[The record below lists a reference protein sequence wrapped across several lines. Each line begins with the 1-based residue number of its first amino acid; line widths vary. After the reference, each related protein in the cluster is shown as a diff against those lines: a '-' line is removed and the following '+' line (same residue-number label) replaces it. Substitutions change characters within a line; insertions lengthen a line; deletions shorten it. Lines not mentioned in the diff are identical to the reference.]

1 MNDKKTKTTN
11 IMTKKI
17 TALLTMLVC
26 FVSLA
31 WSQQVASTSTTELT
45 TGFYV
50 IKTKS
55 NKTTNGGA
63 YVYGDTSNK
72 QVRSTNKSDAF
83 PALEGT
89 TLTDK
94 DSYIWEVT
102 ANADG
107 SIQIKNK
114 SCGYYFGAF
123 DQNKSWGNYDIKQSF
138 NVNKANNLSALKYS
152 KDNNWF
158 ILKGRD
164 IVKYQTSLTKNKNIT
179 IYVCANTD
187 TQLSYWYYD
196 AEQNAHAA
204 ENTAKFQFYKVE
216 YDVPMPVSVTYN
228 YLMDGNVKKS
238 VTIDC
243 MTKGEFPDPTELPA
257 YVSVVK
263 PEGKVTDEDNN
274 KTFNLDCIINLPF
287 KTSDDSKKHY
297 YYFQNSNDTQ
307 TRLFANGGSLKF
319 REDAQAGNLNDVNG
333 DLWYVTGN
341 PFDGFKFHNVGA
353 NKTATSSQIP
363 SNTGTPRCRLAFSG
377 TAGENAWYTYKFDDN
392 SFGLYRYSNWV
403 IGSGNVAWNYNNEY
417 VQFDKID
424 LNTLPTDKSYAF
436 TLTAATITLPLNY
449 SEADDARFAT
459 TCLPYA
465 VEVADAKGT
474 VETFAGKLNSEKTE
488 LTMVKV
494 SAVPANQGII
504 IKGASSDERV
514 VLNVID
520 AANDITN
527 DLQGTTEELTD
538 LTGVYSFGRANGN
551 GNVGFFR
558 STNSTLRANRAFVKI
573 DNSASQSIAMNFNG
587 TVSSIESVNT
597 NNATMNNAPV
607 YDLTGRRVM
616 KMVKGNLYIQNG
628 KKFIAQ

>member
-1 MNDKKTKTTN
+1 
-11 IMTKKI
+11 MTKKI

-31 WSQQVASTSTTELT
+31 WSQQVASTPTTELT

-50 IKTKS
+50 IKTMS
-55 NKTTNGGA
+55 DKTNNGDA
-63 YVYGDTSNK
+63 YVYGDTNNK

-89 TLTDK
+89 TLTNK

-114 SCGYYFGAF
+114 SYGYYFGEF
-123 DQNKSWGNYDIKQSF
+123 EQNSWSFISSNSYTIKQSF
-138 NVNKANNLSALKYS
+138 NVKTA
-152 KDNNWF
+152 
-158 ILKGRD
+158 
-164 IVKYQTSLTKNKNIT
+164 QSLVSLPSTKNEGWFMLRSTDLQSMYNPTNKKKENHY
-179 IYVCANTD
+179 IYVCANSKTE
-187 TQLSYWYYD
+187 LSYWFYD
-196 AEQNAHAA
+196 ELTAADNAS
-204 ENTAKFQFYKVE
+204 NTAKFQFYKVE

-228 YLMDGNVKKS
+228 YLMGGNVKKS
-238 VTIDC
+238 VTIGC

-263 PEGKVTDEDNN
+263 PKGIVKDEDNN

-307 TRLFANGGSLKF
+307 TRLFANGGSLNF
-319 REDAQAGNLNDVNG
+319 RKDSQAENLNNVNG

-341 PFDGFKFHNVGA
+341 PFDGYKFHNVGA
-353 NKTATSSQIP
+353 NKTATSNLILSTSSLCHLNLGAATGNEKWYLQQIT
-363 SNTGTPRCRLAFSG
+363 NNEFAIYANGCT
-377 TAGENAWYTYKFDDN
+377 WH
-392 SFGLYRYSNWV
+392 
-403 IGSGNVAWNYNNEY
+403 YNNGS
-417 VQFDKID
+417 VNFKGNDTQTV
-424 LNTLPTDKSYAF
+424 LTDAAYAF

-494 SAVPANQGII
+494 NAVPANQGII
-504 IKGASSDERV
+504 IKGASSDKSV

-520 AANDITN
+520 AAETIDN
-527 DLQGTTEELTD
+527 DLQGNTQELTD
-538 LTGVYSFGRANGN
+538 LTGVYSFGRANGD
-551 GNVGFFR
+551 GKVGFFR
-558 STNSTLRANRAFVKI
+558 STNPTLRANRAFVKI

-597 NNATMNNAPV
+597 NNATMSNAPV
-607 YDLTGRRVM
+607 YDLTGRHVM

>member
-1 MNDKKTKTTN
+1 
-11 IMTKKI
+11 MTKKI

-31 WSQQVASTSTTELT
+31 WSQQVASTPTTELT

-50 IKTKS
+50 IKTMS
-55 NKTTNGGA
+55 DKTNNGDA

-89 TLTDK
+89 TLTNK

-114 SCGYYFGAF
+114 SCDYYFGEF
-123 DQNKSWGNYDIKQSF
+123 EQNSWSFISSNSYTIKQSF
-138 NVNKANNLSALKYS
+138 NVKTA
-152 KDNNWF
+152 
-158 ILKGRD
+158 
-164 IVKYQTSLTKNKNIT
+164 QSLVSLPSTKNEGWFMLRSTDLQSMYNPTNKKKENHY
-179 IYVCANTD
+179 IYVCANSKTE
-187 TQLSYWYYD
+187 LSYWFYD
-196 AEQNAHAA
+196 ELTAADNAS
-204 ENTAKFQFYKVE
+204 NTAKFRFYKVE
-216 YDVPMPVSVTYN
+216 YDVPTPVTVTYN

-238 VTIDC
+238 VKYNC
-243 MTKGEFPDPTELPA
+243 MTKGEFPNPTELPA

-263 PEGKVTDEDNN
+263 PEGIVKDEDNN

-287 KTSDDSKKHY
+287 KTSDDSKKYY

-319 REDAQAGNLNDVNG
+319 RKSAQAENLNDVNG

-341 PFDGFKFHNVGA
+341 PFDGFQFHNVGA
-353 NKTATSSQIP
+353 NKTATSNQMLSDA
-363 SNTGTPRCRLAFSG
+363 GWPRCRLAFSG
-377 TAGENAWYTYKFDDN
+377 TAGNDIWKLYKITDDVFGIYAHS
-392 SFGLYRYSNWV
+392 SFNRSDD
-403 IGSGNVAWNYNNEY
+403 AWNYNNEY

-424 LNTLPTDKSYAF
+424 LNALPTDKSYAF
-436 TLTAATITLPLNY
+436 TLTPATITLPLNY
-449 SEADDARFAT
+449 SKADNARFAT

-465 VEVADAKGT
+465 VEVANTEGT

-494 SAVPANQGII
+494 NAVPANQGII

-538 LTGVYSFGRANGN
+538 LTCVYSFGRANGS

-558 STNSTLRANRAFVKI
+558 STIPTLKANRAFVKI

>member
-1 MNDKKTKTTN
+1 
-11 IMTKKI
+11 MTKKI

-31 WSQQVASTSTTELT
+31 WSQQVASTPTTELT

-55 NKTTNGGA
+55 DKTNNGDA

-89 TLTDK
+89 TLTD
-94 DSYIWEVT
+94 DQATYIWEVT
-102 ANADG
+102 ANTDG

-114 SCGYYFGAF
+114 SCDYYFGAF
-123 DQNKSWGNYDIKQSF
+123 DQNYVTLKDAFTIKKSF

-152 KDNNWF
+152 KDNDWF

-164 IVKYQTSLTKNKNIT
+164 IVKYQTGIGKNKNIT
-179 IYVCANTD
+179 IYVCANTN

-196 AEQNAHAA
+196 AEQDAHAA

-216 YDVPMPVSVTYN
+216 YDVPTPVSVTYN

-238 VTIDC
+238 VTIGC

-263 PEGKVTDEDNN
+263 PKGNVTDEDNN
-274 KTFNLDCIINLPF
+274 KTFDLTCTITTPF
-287 KTSDDSKKHY
+287 QISDDSNKY
-297 YYFQNSNDTQ
+297 YYYLNTDKDDESVMLHGDKSLAYRAKSQN
-307 TRLFANGGSLKF
+307 
-319 REDAQAGNLNDVNG
+319 ENLNEVIK
-333 DLWYVTGN
+333 DLWYIKGN
-341 PFDGFKFHNVGA
+341 PFDGFKIYNASSNYDLRSTAVIIGDNESWLAGKCELGYNSIA
-353 NKTATSSQIP
+353 NQTKVWDLGNSENGNKNAFIIYP
-363 SNTGTPRCRLAFSG
+363 HGGNTWNCWRYDGTRIRF
-377 TAGENAWYTYKFDDN
+377 
-392 SFGLYRYSNWV
+392 
-403 IGSGNVAWNYNNEY
+403 NYNADTGY
-417 VQFDKID
+417 TAD
-424 LNTLPTDKSYAF
+424 F

-488 LTMVKV
+488 LTMEKV
-494 SAVPANQGII
+494 SAVPANEGII
-504 IKGASSDERV
+504 IKGASSDESV

-520 AANDITN
+520 AAETIDN
-527 DLQGTTEELTD
+527 DLQGNTQELTD
-538 LTGVYSFGRANGN
+538 LTGVYSFGRANGT

-558 STNSTLRANRAFVKI
+558 STKSTLVANRAYIKL
-573 DNSASQSIAMNFNG
+573 DNSASQSIAMNFDG
-587 TVSSIESVNT
+587 SIVSSIESVNT
-597 NNATMNNAPV
+597 NNATMSNAPV

-616 KMVKGNLYIQNG
+616 KMVKGNLYIQNS

>member
-1 MNDKKTKTTN
+1 
-11 IMTKKI
+11 MTKKI

-31 WSQQVASTSTTELT
+31 WSQQVASTPTTELT
-45 TGFYV
+45 TGNYV
-50 IKTKS
+50 IKTIS
-55 NKTTNGGA
+55 DKTNNGGA
-63 YVYGDTSNK
+63 YVYGDTKNK

-83 PALEGT
+83 PALEGS
-89 TLTDK
+89 TLTEDQAT
-94 DSYIWEVT
+94 YIWEVT

-114 SCGYYFGAF
+114 SCSYYFGAF
-123 DQNKSWGNYDIKQSF
+123 EQGRWPSYTISQSF
-138 NVNKANNLSALKYS
+138 NIKTAQPLVTLASTQNEGWFMLRSANQQSMRDPDNNNNKANLY
-152 KDNNWF
+152 
-158 ILKGRD
+158 
-164 IVKYQTSLTKNKNIT
+164 
-179 IYVCANTD
+179 IYVCSNNKTE
-187 TQLSYWYYD
+187 LSYWSYK
-196 AEQNAHAA
+196 EQTAADNAKS
-204 ENTAKFQFYKVE
+204 TAKFQFYKVE

-238 VTIDC
+238 VTIGC
-243 MTKGEFPDPTELPA
+243 MTKDEFPNPTELPA
-257 YVSVVK
+257 YVSVAK
-263 PEGKVTDEDNN
+263 PEGIVKDEDNN
-274 KTFNLDCIINLPF
+274 KTFDLDCIINLPF
-287 KTSDDSKKHY
+287 KTSDDSEKHY
-297 YYFQNSNDTQ
+297 FYLQNSNDTK
-307 TRLFANGGSLKF
+307 TRIFANNGDMKF
-319 REDAQAGNLNDVNG
+319 REDAQAANLNDVNG

-377 TAGENAWYTYKFDDN
+377 TAGENVWYTYKFDDN

-424 LNTLPTDKSYAF
+424 LNALPTDKSYAF
-436 TLTAATITLPLNY
+436 TLTPATITLPLNY
-449 SEADDARFAT
+449 SKADNACFAT

-488 LTMVKV
+488 LTMEKV
-494 SAVPANQGII
+494 SAVPANEGII
-504 IKGASSDERV
+504 IKGASSDKSV

-520 AANDITN
+520 AAETIDN
-527 DLQGTTEELTD
+527 DLQGNTQELTD
-538 LTGVYSFGRANGN
+538 LTGVYSFGRANGD
-551 GNVGFFR
+551 GKVGFFR
-558 STNSTLRANRAFVKI
+558 STNSTLVANRAFVKI

-597 NNATMNNAPV
+597 NNATMSNAPV

>member
-1 MNDKKTKTTN
+1 
-11 IMTKKI
+11 MTKKI

-31 WSQQVASTSTTELT
+31 WSQQVASTPTTELT

-50 IKTKS
+50 IKTMS

-63 YVYGDTSNK
+63 YVYGDTKNK

-83 PALEGT
+83 SALEGT

-196 AEQNAHAA
+196 TEEGAHAA
-204 ENTAKFQFYKVE
+204 ETTAKFQFYKVE

-238 VTIDC
+238 VTIGC
-243 MTKGEFPDPTELPA
+243 KTKGEFPDPTELPA

-263 PEGKVTDEDNN
+263 PEGIVKDENN
-274 KTFNLDCIINLPF
+274 NQTFNLDCIINLPF
-287 KTSDDSKKHY
+287 KTSDDSKKY
-297 YYFQNSNDTQ
+297 YYYLQNSNDTQ

-319 REDAQAGNLNDVNG
+319 RKSAQAENLNDVNG

-341 PFDGFKFHNVGA
+341 PFDGFQFHNVGA
-353 NKTATSSQIP
+353 NAVAQSTAILSTLCKLS
-363 SNTGTPRCRLAFSG
+363 FSG
-377 TAGENAWYTYKFDDN
+377 VGGN
-392 SFGLYRYSNWV
+392 SNWYLQQ
-403 IGSGNVAWNYNNEY
+403 ITNNEFGIYAKGFAWHYNNGS
-417 VQFDKID
+417 VNFKGNDTQNV
-424 LNTLPTDKSYAF
+424 LTDATYAF
-436 TLTAATITLPLNY
+436 TLTPATITLPLNY
-449 SEADDARFAT
+449 SKADNARFAT

-465 VEVADAKGT
+465 VEVANTEGT

-494 SAVPANQGII
+494 NAVPANQGII

-538 LTGVYSFGRANGN
+538 LTGVYSFGRANGS

-558 STNSTLRANRAFVKI
+558 SINPTLRANRAFVKI

-587 TVSSIESVNT
+587 SIVSSIESINT

>member
-1 MNDKKTKTTN
+1 MSDKTN
-11 IMTKKI
+11 
-17 TALLTMLVC
+17 
-26 FVSLA
+26 
-31 WSQQVASTSTTELT
+31 
-45 TGFYV
+45 
-50 IKTKS
+50 
-55 NKTTNGGA
+55 NGEA
-63 YVYGDTSNK
+63 YVYGDTKNK

-114 SCGYYFGAF
+114 SCSYYFGAF
-123 DQNKSWGNYDIKQSF
+123 EQGRWPSYTISQSF
-138 NVNKANNLSALKYS
+138 NIKTAQPLVTLASTQNEGWFMLRSANQQSMRDPDNNNNKANLY
-152 KDNNWF
+152 
-158 ILKGRD
+158 
-164 IVKYQTSLTKNKNIT
+164 
-179 IYVCANTD
+179 IYVCSNSKTE
-187 TQLSYWYYD
+187 LSYWSYK
-196 AEQNAHAA
+196 EQTAADNAKS
-204 ENTAKFQFYKVE
+204 TAKFQFYKVK
-216 YDVPMPVSVTYN
+216 YDVPTPVTVTYN

-238 VTIDC
+238 VKYNNC
-243 MTKGEFPDPTELPA
+243 MTKEEFPDPTELPA

-263 PEGKVTDEDNN
+263 PEGNVTDEDNN
-274 KTFNLDCIINLPF
+274 KTFNLDCTINLPF

-307 TRLFANGGSLKF
+307 TRLFANGGSLNF
-319 REDAQAGNLNDVNG
+319 RKSAQAENLNDVNG

-341 PFDGFKFHNVGA
+341 PFDGFQFHNVGA
-353 NKTATSSQIP
+353 NKTATSDQMLSD
-363 SNTGTPRCRLAFSG
+363 TGWPRCRLAFSG
-377 TAGENAWYTYKFDDN
+377 TAGNDIWKLYKITDDVFGIYAHS
-392 SFGLYRYSNWV
+392 SFNRSDD
-403 IGSGNVAWNYNNEY
+403 AWNYNNEY

-424 LNTLPTDKSYAF
+424 LNALPTDKSYAF
-436 TLTAATITLPLNY
+436 TLTHATITLPLNY
-449 SEADDARFAT
+449 SKADNACFAT

-465 VEVADAKGT
+465 VEIADAKGT

-494 SAVPANQGII
+494 NAVPANQGII

-538 LTGVYSFGRANGN
+538 LTGVYSFGRANGD
-551 GNVGFFR
+551 GYVGFFR
-558 STNSTLRANRAFVKI
+558 STKSTLVANRAFVKI

>member
-1 MNDKKTKTTN
+1 
-11 IMTKKI
+11 MTKKI

-31 WSQQVASTSTTELT
+31 WSQQVASTPTTELT

-50 IKTKS
+50 IKTMS

-63 YVYGDTSNK
+63 YVYGDTKNK

-123 DQNKSWGNYDIKQSF
+123 SQTDFPSYKINQSF

-164 IVKYQTSLTKNKNIT
+164 IVKYKTGITTNKNIT

-187 TQLSYWYYD
+187 TKLSYWYYNT
-196 AEQNAHAA
+196 EEGAHAA
-204 ENTAKFQFYKVE
+204 ETTAKFQFYKVE
-216 YDVPMPVSVTYN
+216 YDVPTPVSVTYN

-238 VTIDC
+238 VKHNC
-243 MTKGEFPDPTELPA
+243 MTKGEFPNPTELPA

-263 PEGKVTDEDNN
+263 PEGIVKDEDNN

-287 KTSDDSKKHY
+287 KTSDDSKKY
-297 YYFQNSNDTQ
+297 YYYLQNSNNTK
-307 TRLFANGGSLKF
+307 TRIFAKKSSMNY
-319 REDAQAGNLNDVNG
+319 REDAQAENLNDVNG

-341 PFDGFKFHNVGA
+341 PFDGFQFHNVGA
-353 NKTATSSQIP
+353 NAVAKSSAILSTSSLCYL
-363 SNTGTPRCRLAFSG
+363 NFSG
-377 TAGENAWYTYKFDDN
+377 WGGNSNWNLQQITNNEFGIYANGFAWH
-392 SFGLYRYSNWV
+392 YSNGA
-403 IGSGNVAWNYNNEY
+403 IYFKGNDTQNV
-417 VQFDKID
+417 
-424 LNTLPTDKSYAF
+424 LTDATYAF
-436 TLTAATITLPLNY
+436 TLTSATITLPLNY
-449 SEADDARFAT
+449 SKADNACFAT

-488 LTMVKV
+488 LTMEKV
-494 SAVPANQGII
+494 SAVPANEGII
-504 IKGASSDERV
+504 IKGASSDKNV

-520 AANDITN
+520 AAETIDN
-527 DLQGTTEELTD
+527 DLQGTTQELTD
-538 LTGVYSFGRANGN
+538 LTGVYSFGRANGT
-551 GNVGFFR
+551 GYVGFFR
-558 STNSTLRANRAFVKI
+558 STKSTLVANRAFVKI

>member
-1 MNDKKTKTTN
+1 
-11 IMTKKI
+11 MTKKI

-31 WSQQVASTSTTELT
+31 WSQQVASTPTTELT

-50 IKTKS
+50 IKTMS
-55 NKTTNGGA
+55 DKTNNGDA

-83 PALEGT
+83 PELEGT
-89 TLTDK
+89 TLTNK

-114 SCGYYFGAF
+114 SCGYYFGEF
-123 DQNKSWGNYDIKQSF
+123 EQNSWSFISSNSYTIKQSF
-138 NVNKANNLSALKYS
+138 NVKTA
-152 KDNNWF
+152 
-158 ILKGRD
+158 
-164 IVKYQTSLTKNKNIT
+164 QSLVSLPSTKNEGWFMLRSTDLQSMYNPTNKKKENHY
-179 IYVCANTD
+179 IYVCANSKTE
-187 TQLSYWYYD
+187 LSYWFYD
-196 AEQNAHAA
+196 ELTAA
-204 ENTAKFQFYKVE
+204 DNTSNTAKFQFYKVE

-243 MTKGEFPDPTELPA
+243 MTKGEFPNPTELPA

-263 PEGKVTDEDNN
+263 PEGTVTDEDNN
-274 KTFNLDCIINLPF
+274 KTFDLNCIINLPF
-287 KTSDDSKKHY
+287 KTSDDSKKYY

-319 REDAQAGNLNDVNG
+319 REDAQAENLNDVNG

-377 TAGENAWYTYKFDDN
+377 TAGENVWYTYKFDDN

-436 TLTAATITLPLNY
+436 TLTPATITLPLNY

-465 VEVADAKGT
+465 VEVANAEGT

-494 SAVPANQGII
+494 NAVPANQGII

-597 NNATMNNAPV
+597 NNTTMSNTPV

>member
-1 MNDKKTKTTN
+1 
-11 IMTKKI
+11 MTKKI

-31 WSQQVASTSTTELT
+31 WSQQVASTPTTELT

-50 IKTKS
+50 IKTMS

-123 DQNKSWGNYDIKQSF
+123 DQNGWSLGSNSCTIKQSF

-164 IVKYQTSLTKNKNIT
+164 IVKYQTGFNKYQNIT

-187 TQLSYWYYD
+187 TKLSYWYYD
-196 AEQNAHAA
+196 TEEDAHAA

-228 YLMDGNVKKS
+228 YLLDGNVKKS
-238 VTIDC
+238 VTIGG
-243 MTKGEFPDPTELPA
+243 MTKGEFPEPTELPA
-257 YVSVVK
+257 YVSVMK
-263 PEGKVTDEDNN
+263 PEGIVTDKDNN
-274 KTFNLDCIINLPF
+274 QTFNLTCTITTPF
-287 KTSDDSKKHY
+287 QVSDDSKKYY
-297 YYFQNSNDTQ
+297 YYFQNSNNTQ

-319 REDAQAGNLNDVNG
+319 REDAQAENLNDVNG

-353 NKTATSSQIP
+353 NKTATSNQIL
-363 SNTGTPRCRLAFSG
+363 SDTGLPRCRLAFSG
-377 TAGENAWYTYKFDDN
+377 TGGNDIWKIYKFDDN
-392 SFGLYRYSNWV
+392 SFGLYQYSNWGF
-403 IGSGNVAWNYNNEY
+403 GSAADYAWNYNNEY

-436 TLTAATITLPLNY
+436 TLTPATITLPLNY

-465 VEVADAKGT
+465 IEVANAKGT

-494 SAVPANQGII
+494 NAVPANQGII

-520 AANDITN
+520 AAEAIDN

-538 LTGVYSFGRANGN
+538 LTGVYSFGRANGT
-551 GNVGFFR
+551 GYVGFFR
-558 STNSTLRANRAFVKI
+558 STKSTLVANRAFVKI

-597 NNATMNNAPV
+597 NNATMSNAPV

>member
-1 MNDKKTKTTN
+1 
-11 IMTKKI
+11 MTKKI

-31 WSQQVASTSTTELT
+31 WSQQVASTPTTELT

-55 NKTTNGGA
+55 DKTNNGDA
-63 YVYGDTSNK
+63 YVYGDTKNK

-83 PALEGT
+83 PALEGS
-89 TLTDK
+89 TLTD
-94 DSYIWEVT
+94 DQATYIWEVT

-114 SCGYYFGAF
+114 SCDYYFGAF
-123 DQNKSWGNYDIKQSF
+123 SQTDFPSYKINQSF

-164 IVKYQTSLTKNKNIT
+164 IVKYKTGITTNKNIT

-187 TQLSYWYYD
+187 TKLSYWYYD
-196 AEQNAHAA
+196 TEEGAHAA
-204 ENTAKFQFYKVE
+204 ETTAKFQFYKVE
-216 YDVPMPVSVTYN
+216 YDVPTPVSVTYN

-243 MTKGEFPDPTELPA
+243 KTKGEFPDPTELPA

-263 PEGKVTDEDNN
+263 PEGIVKDENN
-274 KTFNLDCIINLPF
+274 NQTFNLDCIINLPF
-287 KTSDDSKKHY
+287 KTSDDSKKYY

-319 REDAQAGNLNDVNG
+319 RKSAQAENLNDVNG

-341 PFDGFKFHNVGA
+341 PFDGFQFHNVGA
-353 NKTATSSQIP
+353 NAVAQSTAILSTLCKLS
-363 SNTGTPRCRLAFSG
+363 FSG
-377 TAGENAWYTYKFDDN
+377 VGGN
-392 SFGLYRYSNWV
+392 SNWYLQQ
-403 IGSGNVAWNYNNEY
+403 ITNNEFGIYAKGFAWHYNNGS
-417 VQFDKID
+417 VNFKGNDTQNV
-424 LNTLPTDKSYAF
+424 LTDATYAF
-436 TLTAATITLPLNY
+436 TLTPATITLPLNY
-449 SEADDARFAT
+449 SKADDARFAT

-494 SAVPANQGII
+494 NAVPANQGII

-520 AANDITN
+520 AAETIDN
-527 DLQGTTEELTD
+527 DLQGTTEELTN
-538 LTGVYSFGRANGN
+538 LTGVYSFGRANGT
-551 GNVGFFR
+551 GYVGFFR
-558 STNSTLRANRAFVKI
+558 STIPTLKANRAFVKI

-597 NNATMNNAPV
+597 NNTTMNNAPV

>member
-1 MNDKKTKTTN
+1 
-11 IMTKKI
+11 MTKKI
-17 TALLTMLVC
+17 TALLAMLVC

-31 WSQQVASTSTTELT
+31 WSQQVALTPTTELT

-50 IKTKS
+50 IKTMS
-55 NKTTNGGA
+55 DKTNNGDA
-63 YVYGDTSNK
+63 YVYGDIKNK
-72 QVRSTNKSDAF
+72 QVRSTNRSDAF

-89 TLTDK
+89 TLTD
-94 DSYIWEVT
+94 DQATYIWEVT
-102 ANADG
+102 ANTDG

-114 SCGYYFGAF
+114 SCDYYFGAF
-123 DQNKSWGNYDIKQSF
+123 DQYYNTLNSKAFTIKQSF

-152 KDNNWF
+152 KDNDWF

-164 IVKYQTSLTKNKNIT
+164 IVKYQTGIAKYKNIT
-179 IYVCANTD
+179 VYVCANTD
-187 TQLSYWYYD
+187 TKLSYSYYD
-196 AEQNAHAA
+196 TEEGAHAA
-204 ENTAKFQFYKVE
+204 RNTAKFQFYKVE
-216 YDVPMPVSVTYN
+216 YDVPVAVSVTYN

-238 VTIDC
+238 VKYEC
-243 MTKGEFPDPTELPA
+243 MTKEEFPEPTELPA
-257 YVSVVK
+257 YVSVAK
-263 PEGKVTDEDNN
+263 PVGNVTIEDNN
-274 KTFNLDCIINLPF
+274 QTFDLTCTITTPF
-287 KTSDDSKKHY
+287 QISDDSKKHY

-319 REDAQAGNLNDVNG
+319 RENAQAENLNDVNG

-377 TAGENAWYTYKFDDN
+377 TAGENVWYTYKFDDN

-436 TLTAATITLPLNY
+436 TLTDATITLTLNY
-449 SEADDARFAT
+449 SKADNACFAT

-488 LTMVKV
+488 LTMEKV
-494 SAVPANQGII
+494 SAVPANEGII
-504 IKGASSDERV
+504 IKGASSDESV

-520 AANDITN
+520 AAETIDN
-527 DLQGTTEELTD
+527 DLQGNTQELTD
-538 LTGVYSFGRANGN
+538 LTGVYSFGRANGT

-558 STNSTLRANRAFVKI
+558 STKSTLVANRAFVKI

-597 NNATMNNAPV
+597 NNATMNNTPV